1 MCSSRSTCPRS
12 SCSTG
17 IAASGSCSRERV
29 GRSSWSSPSTC
40 RSTTTGASAT
50 ALGKLGDV
58 GLAVDDAGAGYA
70 SLRHILELR
79 PTYAKLDISLVHG
92 IDGDDLRQ
100 ALAAGLQYFA
110 SKTGC
115 RLIAEGVES
124 RAEADVL
131 TRLGIG
137 FGQGDLF
144 GRPELAA

>member
-1 MCSSRSTCPRS
+1 MP
-12 SCSTG
+12 
-17 IAASGSCSRERV
+17 
-29 GRSSWSSPSTC
+29 
-40 RSTTTGASAT
+40 
-50 ALGKLGDV
+50 
-58 GLAVDDAGAGYA
+58 GAGYA

-79 PTYAKLDISLVHG
+79 PTYAKLDISLVRG

-131 TRLGIG
+131 SELGVT
-137 FGQGDLF
+137 FGQGYLF
-144 GRPELAA
+144 GRPELRPDLPASSGPGRGGSPLGGRRGSMGSAPRARPRRRRRRG

>member
-1 MCSSRSTCPRS
+1 VTAETP
-12 SCSTG
+12 G
-17 IAASGSCSRERV
+17 PAAV
-29 GRSSWSSPSTC
+29 
-40 RSTTTGASAT
+40 
-50 ALGKLGDV
+50 LV
-58 GLAVDDAGAGYA
+58 VDDDDGTRALVADALRRAGFVVLESVSGEAALDSYA

-79 PTYAKLDISLVHG
+79 PTYAKLDSSLVHG

-131 TRLGIG
+131 TRLGIT

>member
-1 MCSSRSTCPRS
+1 
-12 SCSTG
+12 
-17 IAASGSCSRERV
+17 
-29 GRSSWSSPSTC
+29 
-40 RSTTTGASAT
+40 
-50 ALGKLGDV
+50 
-58 GLAVDDAGAGYA
+58 
-70 SLRHILELR
+70 
-79 PTYAKLDISLVHG
+79 
-92 IDGDDLRQ
+92 LRQ

-131 TRLGIG
+131 TRLGIM